1 MTIWTAP
8 PGPDG
13 TPSTALLTDHYE
25 LTALDAARRSG
36 VAEHR
41 ATFELFTRGLS
52 VGRRFGVVAGVARA
66 VDAITRFR
74 FHDDDIAWLRRRGF
88 LTEGTL
94 DWLADYRFRG
104 DVTGYHDGELFFPYS
119 PILTVDATFA
129 EALILETVLLSVLNH
144 DCAVASAAAR
154 MDIAAG
160 GRFTIEAGGR
170 RTHPEAAVDAALAAY
185 TAGIDV
191 TSNLE
196 AGRRFGL
203 PTAGTTMHAFT
214 LAHADEEAA
223 FAAQVDA
230 FGPATTFLV
239 DTYDVEEGIRRA
251 VAAAGP
257 GIGAV
262 RIDSGD
268 LDDEARRARKLLDEL
283 GANDCRIVVSGDL
296 DEFRLAELADAPID
310 RYLLGTR
317 LVTGSGAP
325 TAELVYKLVA
335 IADGPTPDAPM
346 RPVAKTSAGKGHRG
360 GRKVATRVLDADGRA
375 IEERVLG
382 PGDVV
387 DPLPPH
393 HRERGLQV
401 PWLRAGESIRPF
413 SADAARAH
421 HLTARTELPPSAL
434 RLDPGPPHLDGNR
447 RRTAEDRPEPG
458 RPTATEETGP

>member
-8 PGPDG
+8 VGADD
-13 TPSTALLTDHYE
+13 TPRTSLLTDHYE

-36 VAEHR
+36 VADHR
-41 ATFELFTRGLS
+41 ATFELFTRGLP
-52 VGRRFGVVAGVARA
+52 VGRRYGVVAGVARA
-66 VDAITRFR
+66 VDAVTRFR
-74 FHDDDIAWLRRRGF
+74 FDDDDITWLRRRGF

-104 DVTGYHDGELFFPYS
+104 DITGYHDGELFFPYS
-119 PILTVDATFA
+119 PIVTVDATFG
-129 EALILETVLLSVLNH
+129 EALVLETVLLSVLNH

-160 GRFTIEAGGR
+160 DRFTIEAGGR

-214 LAHADEEAA
+214 LAHTDEAAA
-223 FAAQVDA
+223 FAAQVAA

-239 DTYDVEEGIRRA
+239 DTYDIAEGIRRA

-257 GIGAV
+257 GIGAI

-268 LDDEARRARKLLDEL
+268 LGEEAIRARTLLDEL
-283 GANDCRIVVSGDL
+283 GAGGCEIVVSGDL
-296 DEFRLAELADAPID
+296 DEFRLEDLADAPID

-335 IADGPTPDAPM
+335 IADGPAPDAPM
-346 RPVAKTSAGKGHRG
+346 RAVAKTSSGKGHRG
-360 GRKVATRVLDADGRA
+360 GRKVATRVLDADGHA
-375 IEERVLG
+375 IEERVLAPDDTVG
-382 PGDVV
+382 Q
-387 DPLPPH
+387 LPPD

-401 PWLRAGESIRPF
+401 PWLRAGEPIRPF
-413 SADAARAH
+413 SAEAARAH
-421 HLTARTELPPSAL
+421 HLTARTELPAAAL
-434 RLDPGPPHLDGNR
+434 RLDPGPALLDGNR
-447 RRTAEDRPEPG
+447 RRPTGDRTEPEEVP
-458 RPTATEETGP
+458 